1 MNFRA
6 RRGAEYRGG
15 NVKIGLLVA
24 AGLLAGCV
32 ASAAGPQANAKADY
46 ENKPVSEVGFTAG
59 EGTVVVSPEVLEGWR
74 FMYRFITEVEF
85 VLCLEG
91 REHNGTVYVE
101 NFRLARMEA
110 TNVSSVRYQPCKSD
124 RYVGTAHNHP
134 PVSIPRNLCYQSVP
148 DRRSFEADTRAVVD
162 IVLCGEEQFL
172 WVVRDR
178 DGAQRRGTAVANLER
193 ELGSD

>member
-1 MNFRA
+1 M
-6 RRGAEYRGG
+6 
-15 NVKIGLLVA
+15 KIGLLVA

-32 ASAAGPQANAKADY
+32 ASAAGPKAFAKADV
-46 ENKPVSEVGFTAG
+46 ENVAAEEVGYTAG
-59 EGTVVVSPEVLEGWR
+59 EGTVIVSPEVLEGWR

-91 REHNGTVYVE
+91 RREKDAVYID

-110 TNVSSVRYQPCKSD
+110 TNISSVRYQPCKGD

-134 PVSIPRNLCYQSVP
+134 PVSVPRNLCYQSVP

-172 WVVRDR
+172 WVVRDES
-178 DGAQRRGTAVANLER
+178 GAQRKGTALAHFEND
-193 ELGSD
+193 LGMD